1 MGISDWSSDVC
12 FSDLPARRGASSSS
26 PSRASSPITIS
37 RCPAG
42 GSRAGPIVWRW
53 ATTPPTARY
62 PPPQCSRHVLCVRK
76 STKRTT
82 FEEEGMTNKQGIVA
96 ALLATTAFASPAF
109 AQSTDTQTA
118 PEPPVAAATPTSI
131 DDGQSDAIVVT
142 GIRGSQEKSID
153 LKREATAIVDA
164 ISAEDIGKLP
174 DVTIDR
180 KSTRLNS
187 SHYCATRMPS
197 SA

>member
-1 MGISDWSSDVC
+1 
-12 FSDLPARRGASSSS
+12 
-26 PSRASSPITIS
+26 
-37 RCPAG
+37 
-42 GSRAGPIVWRW
+42 
-53 ATTPPTARY
+53 
-62 PPPQCSRHVLCVRK
+62 
-76 STKRTT
+76 
-82 FEEEGMTNKQGIVA
+82 MTNKQGIVA

-164 ISAEDIGKLP
+164 ISAADIGKLP
-174 DVTIDR
+174 DVTIVDALQPIPGV
-180 KSTRLNS
+180 RLQRNAGEG
-187 SHYCATRMPS
+187 ATVHIRGLQIGR
-197 SA
+197 AHV